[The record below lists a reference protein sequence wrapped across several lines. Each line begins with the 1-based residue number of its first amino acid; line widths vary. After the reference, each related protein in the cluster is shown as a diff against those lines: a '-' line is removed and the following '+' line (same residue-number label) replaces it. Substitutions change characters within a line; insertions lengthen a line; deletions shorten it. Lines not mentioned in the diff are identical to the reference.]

1 MSQTTLQPAALSQL
15 IERSGQLYS
24 LPAVA
29 MKVLELTDNPQVDVV
44 ALKECIENDPALTT
58 KILRTVNSSMFG
70 LSREVSNLNQAIAL
84 LGIKPLK
91 LLVLGFSLPKDLF
104 AGVEADVLQ
113 SYWKHTLTKA
123 VAGRLLAETQWKT
136 AGDDAFIAGLLQDI
150 GILVLLKDL
159 GTPYAEFLAR
169 VIKDDGNL
177 DQLEI
182 ETLGFDHAV
191 LSARLLER
199 WGLPES
205 LVEAIAV
212 PHNADRIAELP
223 EEKQMLPQVLHLAEL
238 LSLMLGRQAWGYL
251 GDVLG
256 YGRQYAEIECEP
268 LEDMVTLIAEQV
280 MQLADV
286 LSLNLGEATDF
297 RDLLCDAHARLS
309 ELSEDGASILAA
321 SNLASVGEWPETES
335 LTSALD
341 TYALTG
347 VPIGTPEPVDDE
359 VAATAKCHFVDIEAA
374 TSVAVADARQAR
386 CAISLALFHIDR
398 FDDVVMKSGMEGV
411 DKITQVALAVG
422 SSLCGH
428 HGSCI
433 HSGDGQI
440 ALLLHDHDRREAVE
454 AGNRLV
460 RGLEQWSRQQ
470 TNGSTANATISAG
483 VATLALPS
491 KNFPASDLIE
501 SAQRCL
507 YGAQSAGGN
516 SVKSIDIY

>member
-238 LSLMLGRQAWGYL
+238 LSLMLGRQAWGY
-251 GDVLG
+251 
-256 YGRQYAEIECEP
+256 
-268 LEDMVTLIAEQV
+268 
-280 MQLADV
+280 
-286 LSLNLGEATDF
+286 
-297 RDLLCDAHARLS
+297 
-309 ELSEDGASILAA
+309 
-321 SNLASVGEWPETES
+321 
-335 LTSALD
+335 
-341 TYALTG
+341 
-347 VPIGTPEPVDDE
+347 
-359 VAATAKCHFVDIEAA
+359 
-374 TSVAVADARQAR
+374 
-386 CAISLALFHIDR
+386 
-398 FDDVVMKSGMEGV
+398 
-411 DKITQVALAVG
+411 
-422 SSLCGH
+422 
-428 HGSCI
+428 
-433 HSGDGQI
+433 
-440 ALLLHDHDRREAVE
+440 
-454 AGNRLV
+454 
-460 RGLEQWSRQQ
+460 
-470 TNGSTANATISAG
+470 
-483 VATLALPS
+483 
-491 KNFPASDLIE
+491 
-501 SAQRCL
+501 
-507 YGAQSAGGN
+507 
-516 SVKSIDIY
+516 